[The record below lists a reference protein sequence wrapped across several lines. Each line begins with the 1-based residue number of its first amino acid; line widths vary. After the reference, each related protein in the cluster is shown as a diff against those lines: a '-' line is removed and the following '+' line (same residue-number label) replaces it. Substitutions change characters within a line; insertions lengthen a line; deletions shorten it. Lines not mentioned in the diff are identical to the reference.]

1 MTNRDIIKSFNNE
14 SLLLLIAAQHPE
26 VLQEAAQTILSGL
39 KDAEENTDRNM
50 DKVNGEILNEYRL
63 NGPLA
68 AIRLYRNIFANA
80 SLIDAK
86 KHVCDLAVNGD
97 TVYTYRDL
105 DIVEEE

>member
-26 VLQEAAQTILSGL
+26 VLQEVAQTILSDL

-68 AIRLYRNIFANA
+68 AIRLYRSIFA
-80 SLIDAK
+80 DAYLMEARK
-86 KHVCDLAVNGD
+86 YVCDLAVAAGL
-97 TVYTYRDL
+97 RDK
-105 DIVEEE
+105 D